1 MLAKRFGRQIRKQ
14 GSRAACLALGAGLLA
29 CDGPLDPG
37 DSDRIDQLPR
47 ALSANEQA
55 VIVRSNGFGLEL
67 LKEVVAADP
76 RPNIVISSLSASM
89 ALGMTLNGAV
99 DSTFTAMGTTLGFEG
114 MAQADINAA
123 YSGLIELLSGLDPT
137 VTFEIAN
144 AIWANQNYTFHQDFF
159 DDVSGAFDARVES
172 SDFSNGAT
180 LGEINGW
187 VDDKTSG
194 KIESILDQLDPDL
207 VMLLLNAIYFD
218 GAWTTQFDPD
228 DTQPGSFTRPDDSQV
243 TVDMMHMAD
252 EEFSLGGGA
261 GYASAEL
268 PYGGEAFSMIYLVP
282 DDGDARAL
290 VATLDDTKWA
300 EITGSL
306 TVQEV
311 DQLSIPK
318 MTLTYDVFLNE
329 MLADMGMD
337 VAFTPGADFSGMSPQ
352 GDSFCIDF
360 VRQKTFLEV
369 DEAGTRA
376 AAVTAVGIGPTS
388 FTGLIVDRPFVFAI
402 RERLSGTILFTG
414 VVEDPTAAAEAP
426 DDFVSRC
433 G

>member
-1 MLAKRFGRQIRKQ
+1 MSAKPTGRRIIGQVLRTVGLAV
-14 GSRAACLALGAGLLA
+14 ATVLTA
-29 CDGPLDPG
+29 CDSPLDPG
-37 DSDRIDQLPR
+37 DSDRIDRLPR
-47 ALSANEQA
+47 ALSDHEQA
-55 VIVRSNGFGLEL
+55 VITRSNGFGLEL
-67 LKEVVAADP
+67 LREVVAADD

-99 DSTFTAMGTTLGFEG
+99 DSTFSAMGATLGFEG
-114 MAQADINAA
+114 MDQADINGA
-123 YSGLIELLSGLDPT
+123 YSGLIELLSGLDPG

-144 AIWANQNYTFHQDFF
+144 AIWANQDYTFHTSFF
-159 DDVSGAFDARVES
+159 DAVSVAFDARVES
-172 SDFSNGAT
+172 SDFGDPAT
-180 LGEINGW
+180 LGEVNGW
-187 VDDKTSG
+187 VDEKTSG
-194 KIESILDQLDPDL
+194 KIEKILDELDPEM

-228 DTQPGSFTRPDDSQV
+228 DTRSGSFTRPDGSQV
-243 TVDMMHMAD
+243 SVDMMHMAD
-252 EEFSLGGGA
+252 GEFSLGGGA

-268 PYGGEAFSMIYLVP
+268 PYGGEAFSMVYLVP
-282 DDGDARAL
+282 DDGDARGL
-290 VATLDDTKWA
+290 IATLDEAKWA

-306 TVQEV
+306 SVQEV

-318 MTLTYDVFLNE
+318 MTLTYDVFMNE

-337 VAFTPGADFSGMSPQ
+337 VAFTPSADFSGMSPQ

-376 AAVTAVGIGPTS
+376 AAVTVVGVGPTS

-414 VVEDPTAAAEAP
+414 LVEDPTALAEPPESVA
-426 DDFVSRC
+426 SRC
-433 G
+433 S